1 MQEADD
7 NMLLNLGQTSMCRT
21 SSVRSRAGHAL
32 SKSLEATRYQSQYE
46 DEISELRGQIAALE
60 TKNRKYLEIIGLTV
74 SEQQAD
80 LKLQVEA
87 ARESLSFA
95 KRTKRLAA
103 CDDNEGEDI

>member
-32 SKSLEATRYQSQYE
+32 SKSLEATRYQSQYD

-60 TKNRKYLEIIGLTV
+60 TKNRKYLEIIAMTAG
-74 SEQQAD
+74 EQQEEME
-80 LKLQVEA
+80 LQMEA
-87 ARESLSFA
+87 AKEAVALS
-95 KRTKRLAA
+95 KRK
-103 CDDNEGEDI
+103 

>member
-7 NMLLNLGQTSMCRT
+7 NMLLNLGQTSMCRA

-60 TKNRKYLEIIGLTV
+60 TKNRKYLEIIAMTAG
-74 SEQQAD
+74 EQQEEME
-80 LKLQVEA
+80 LQMEA
-87 ARESLSFA
+87 AKEAVALS
-95 KRTKRLAA
+95 KRK
-103 CDDNEGEDI
+103 

>member
-60 TKNRKYLEIIGLTV
+60 TKNRKYLEIIAMTAG
-74 SEQQAD
+74 EQQEEME
-80 LKLQVEA
+80 LQMEA
-87 ARESLSFA
+87 AKEAVALS
-95 KRTKRLAA
+95 KRK
-103 CDDNEGEDI
+103 